1 MVMLGTWTNVA
12 AVLAGTVLGRLF
24 GRRIKPEAQ
33 GTITD
38 ALGCVTLLLGIQN
51 AMTRPDQLTGAP
63 LSSRLGFFLVVLVGV
78 LLGALLGEGLDIEAR
93 LHRLGQL
100 AEKRLG
106 TADDSFGKGF
116 VAASLVF
123 CVGPLTVLG
132 SFADGLKGDFSLL
145 ATKSVLDF
153 FAGMAF
159 AAALGWGVALSA
171 VTVLVVQGALTLGAG
186 ALAPALSGSMVDA
199 MTAAGGIVLMA
210 LGIRLLELKPIRVAN
225 MVPALFVAPLLL
237 WLVNAVRPGF
247 FPMGR

>member
-1 MVMLGTWTNVA
+1 MLGTWTNVA
-12 AVLAGTVLGRLF
+12 TVLVGTVLGRLF
-24 GRRIKPEAQ
+24 GSRIKRETQ

-51 AMTRPDQLTGAP
+51 AMTRPDELAAAP

-78 LLGALLGEGLDIEAR
+78 LLGSLLGEGLDIEAR

-100 AEKRLG
+100 AEERLG
-106 TADDSFGKGF
+106 AADDNFGKGF

-132 SFADGLKGDFSLL
+132 SFADGLKGDYSLL
-145 ATKSVLDF
+145 VTKAVLDF

-186 ALAPALSGSMVDA
+186 AFAPVLSKSMVDA

-210 LGIRLLELKPIRVAN
+210 LGIRLLDLKPIRVAN
-225 MVPALFVAPLLL
+225 MVPALVVAPFLL
-237 WLVNAVRPGF
+237 WLVNVVRPGF
-247 FPMGR
+247 FPMGH